1 MAAKLPFKYTGAVV
15 LGSNISGTFTAII
28 SILSSYFASSVRT
41 AAIYYFI
48 GAMFVLLACFD
59 TYFALPLNVC
69 ELISKMFVHPFCSA
83 FHYHFIYKIFQ
94 RFYRYHELMHEKEV
108 EKARKLGGSS
118 GRPPY
123 WTVFKQAFP
132 QLFNVFFIFFIT
144 LSLFPVVQSGTYL
157 TIMKT
162 TILEEN

>member
-1 MAAKLPFKYTGAVV
+1 M
-15 LGSNISGTFTAII
+15 
-28 SILSSYFASSVRT
+28 
-41 AAIYYFI
+41 
-48 GAMFVLLACFD
+48 
-59 TYFALPLNVC
+59 
-69 ELISKMFVHPFCSA
+69 
-83 FHYHFIYKIFQ
+83 Q

-144 LSLFPVVQSGTYL
+144 LSLFPNVQSGWFLSIKCY
-157 TIMKT
+157 TIKCFLNASNLFLLFFFKQISNGSME
-162 TILEEN
+162 ILWYRINCMFQFCASWHSTLVRCWAVWQRLGFNGWDLLSSINEWFQ